1 MLDRIDHLTFLTVLV
16 AGRRTDRFEDAV
28 KLAYHAGA
36 SQEDLLTAAEIG
48 RALANVPDP
57 VVVQAYA
64 TIQAWHWITP
74 GGVGHRPELAA
85 QAA

>member
-1 MLDRIDHLTFLTVLV
+1 MLDRIDCLTFLTVLV
-16 AGRRTDRFEDAV
+16 AGRKTGQFEDAV

-57 VVVQAYA
+57 VVVKAYS
-64 TIQAWHWITP
+64 TIRAWHWLTP
-74 GGVGHRPELAA
+74 GGLGSNPELAA

>member
-1 MLDRIDHLTFLTVLV
+1 MPDRIDCLTFLTVLV
-16 AGRRTDRFEDAV
+16 AGRQTDQFDDAV

-48 RALANVPDP
+48 RVLANVPDP

-64 TIQAWHWITP
+64 TIRAWRWITP
-74 GGVGHRPELAA
+74 GLPARRPQLVP